1 MTKNYQQLI
10 NFAQCL
16 MMFAGHQKE
25 TAENLMQQFVPKG
38 LADLLSPAFRG
49 RLPHFGAISRS
60 PAASLKSPASLALSK
75 IVKIVATRCHILR
88 LRCTKFDFGW
98 GFAPDPTGGDHSVL
112 PDPLAGFKWS

>member
-38 LADLLSPAFRG
+38 LADLLS
-49 RLPHFGAISRS
+49 LPHFAGDSRILEPS
-60 PAASLKSPASLALSK
+60 PAHP
-75 IVKIVATRCHILR
+75 
-88 LRCTKFDFGW
+88 
-98 GFAPDPTGGDHSVL
+98 L
-112 PDPLAGFKWS
+112 PH